1 MHTHDLTLG
10 LAFGLGA
17 LHALEPGHGKTA
29 MLVYLSGEKK
39 SFWHPLVMGLSSALS
54 HSVSLI
60 AIAGVVH
67 LAHHWVIGDHHHE
80 NEAVTE
86 GLRWISAA
94 LVICVGIWM
103 CWSAWTEKN
112 NQCGCHSHSKSCSH
126 NRSDELPRDLRA
138 SYSRSALLGVAFGL
152 LPCPSAMAAYFSSIS
167 VGSPLAAYAVIA
179 LFAAG
184 IASSLTVVGIAVQTF
199 GDRFSKRQ
207 TKLQNLPWAWIRA
220 ILITAVGLFYLTKTA
235 WA

>member
-1 MHTHDLTLG
+1 M
-10 LAFGLGA
+10 
-17 LHALEPGHGKTA
+17 
-29 MLVYLSGEKK
+29 
-39 SFWHPLVMGLSSALS
+39 
-54 HSVSLI
+54 
-60 AIAGVVH
+60 
-67 LAHHWVIGDHHHE
+67 
-80 NEAVTE
+80 
-86 GLRWISAA
+86 
-94 LVICVGIWM
+94 
-103 CWSAWTEKN
+103 
-112 NQCGCHSHSKSCSH
+112 
-126 NRSDELPRDLRA
+126 
-138 SYSRSALLGVAFGL
+138 LGVAFGL